1 MITFYYGSVF
11 QLCKF
16 QVELDP
22 SLTETGDGDEAG
34 GKYVAHSIIF
44 YRTFLTVV

>member
-22 SLTETGDGDEAG
+22 SLSETGDGDDAG
-34 GKYVAHSIIF
+34 GKYIAHTIIF
-44 YRTFLTVV
+44 TVHFLL